1 MYIYFSEDF
10 AQFASNFRWHLQAR
24 ESRGHRA
31 PVNDRLR
38 SRRFRGRHTPYT
50 NLWDSVSPPGA
61 RRDALL
67 AEFTDFTPRPVP
79 SGDNSSPIVIDEE
92 VFVVLILKP
101 CHIIP
106 VQDNIVNSIMS
117 LILQCDFSNWPTW
130 KSGPRI
136 TNQNKPTTLKKMNN
150 ES

>member
-10 AQFASNFRWHLQAR
+10 AQFASNFRWRLQAR

-92 VFVVLILKP
+92 VFVVLI
-101 CHIIP
+101 
-106 VQDNIVNSIMS
+106 
-117 LILQCDFSNWPTW
+117 FE
-130 KSGPRI
+130 
-136 TNQNKPTTLKKMNN
+136 TLPYY
-150 ES
+150 SCTR